1 MTLNA
6 SSRPGNGVRNP
17 VESVLNA
24 VPVTVDIVLGDLR
37 LPIEELQTLTPGEVL
52 ALDRNTGEPIDI
64 HVSGRLM
71 ARGRLVLVDGQLG
84 VTLTEIVDAS
94 RAA

>member
-1 MTLNA
+1 MTDALPPRHSGA
-6 SSRPGNGVRNP
+6 TRSPMDTMLG
-17 VESVLNA
+17 A
-24 VPVTVDIVLGDLR
+24 VPVSVDVVLGGLR
-37 LPIEELQTLTPGEVL
+37 LPIEELATLSPGEVL
-52 ALDRNTGEPIDI
+52 ALDRETGEAIDI

-84 VTLTEIVDAS
+84 VTLTEIVDAA